1 MPAGLR
7 TYTREIKVNAVDR
20 RYIEEAV
27 ERAASLN
34 ARLNPA
40 LIHLKRILLLDFPLD
55 LTVEIRTGGLSS

>member
-1 MPAGLR
+1 M
-7 TYTREIKVNAVDR
+7 NAVDR